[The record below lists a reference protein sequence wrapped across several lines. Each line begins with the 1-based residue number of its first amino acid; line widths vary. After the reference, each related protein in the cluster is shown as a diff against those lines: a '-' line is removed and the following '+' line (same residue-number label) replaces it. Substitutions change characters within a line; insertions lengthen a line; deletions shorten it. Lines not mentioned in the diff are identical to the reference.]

1 MKKKTILLSYIA
13 EEHQIARLL
22 KEWIESSL
30 GSGCQVVSGL
40 ASARTP
46 PKKRLQNV
54 GKALGSCSCCVVLTS
69 RASLAGGWVQVEA
82 GAAWREGVPI
92 LVLCHSDFG
101 QGDLPEPLSLWPC
114 AETRRANFSPEFLRL
129 LCQQAGL
136 PVPDSPQDIL
146 EKVREIERQVAPAA
160 SLDIL
165 DSPQLTLLIDL
176 GRRIVYPKKLEAAA
190 TIARETGGYERE
202 VEKRLDGL
210 ASSGHLEK
218 QVDKEGLA
226 RYRLKEPALA
236 NLLHAGFI
244 D

>member
-1 MKKKTILLSYIA
+1 MKKKTILLSFIA
-13 EEHQIARLL
+13 EEVQIARLVT
-22 KEWIESSL
+22 KWIESSL
-30 GSGCQVVSGL
+30 DAGCQVVSGV

-46 PKKRLQNV
+46 AKKRLQNLE
-54 GKALGSCSCCVVLTS
+54 KALGSCSCCVVLTS
-69 RASLAGGWVQVEA
+69 RASLAGGWIQVEA

-92 LVLCHSDFG
+92 LLLCHSDLG
-101 QGDLPEPLSLWPC
+101 QGDLPEPLSIWPSV
-114 AETRRANFSPEFLRL
+114 ETRRADFCGGFLRL

-136 PVPDSPQDIL
+136 PTPNSPRDIL
-146 EKVREIERQVAPAA
+146 EEVRQVERQVAPAA

-176 GRRIVYPKKLEAAA
+176 GRRIISPKKLEAAA

-202 VEKRLDGL
+202 VEKLLDGL

-218 QVDKEGLA
+218 QADKEGQV
-226 RYRLKEPALA
+226 RYRLKEAALA
-236 NLLHAGFI
+236 NLLQAGFI